1 MNQGKYY
8 KKIKSEEKGMRLN
21 LKEVMKYRDLIFLL
35 VKRNFVSQ
43 YKQTILGPAWA
54 IIQPL
59 LTTVVFT
66 FVFGNVAK
74 LADCGAV
81 PTFLFYMCG
90 NITWGYFSGC
100 LTGTSNTFIANSA
113 VMGKVYFPRL
123 CMPISTVF
131 SQLIS
136 FGIQFI
142 MFIAFLIAFLFV
154 PGYSIGINLWALAYP
169 LLIIQMAALGFGVG
183 TIISSLTIKYRD
195 LQFLVGFGMSLWM
208 YGTPVAY
215 SLKLFGE
222 GSILYWVT
230 RFNPMTP
237 IIELARYGF
246 LGADAGSVD
255 FPALIVSLA
264 LTIALALIG
273 IVKFNKVE
281 RTFMDTV

>member
-100 LTGTSNTFIANSA
+100 LTGTSNTFIANSG

>member
-1 MNQGKYY
+1 MEQSKYY
-8 KKIKSEEKGMRLN
+8 KKITAEEKGLKLN
-21 LKEVMKYRDLIFLL
+21 LGEVMKYRDLIFLL
-35 VKRNFVSQ
+35 VKRTFVSQ
-43 YKQTILGPAWA
+43 YKQTVLGPAWA
-54 IIQPL
+54 VIQPL

-66 FVFGNVAK
+66 FVFGNVAG

-100 LTGTSNTFIANSA
+100 LTGTSNTFILNSG

-123 CMPISTVF
+123 CMPISTVL

-136 FGIQFI
+136 FVIQFV
-142 MFIAFLIAFLFV
+142 MFIVFLVIYLFI
-154 PGYSIGINLWALAYP
+154 PGYSIKINFWALVYP
-169 LLIIQMAALGFGVG
+169 LLVVEMAALGFGVG
-183 TIISSLTIKYRD
+183 IIISSLTTKYRD
-195 LQFLVGFGMSLWM
+195 LQFLVGFGVSLWM

-222 GSILYWVT
+222 GSILWWIA

-237 IIELARYGF
+237 VIELARYGF
-246 LGADAGSVD
+246 LGPEAGSVD
-255 FPALIVSLA
+255 FPAIIVSIVITIV
-264 LTIALALIG
+264 LTLIG
-273 IVKFNKVE
+273 VLKFNKVE

>member
-142 MFIAFLIAFLFV
+142 MFIAFLIIYLFI
-154 PGYSIGINLWALAYP
+154 PGYSIGINIWALAYP
-169 LLIIQMAALGFGVG
+169 ALIIQMAALGFGVG
-183 TIISSLTIKYRD
+183 TIVSSLTIKYRD